1 MWVCLQKVLMLI
13 SVFPEHKRKGE
24 DTKLSFCCC
33 LLLFNEFCWGNHP
46 GREVYVFWFP
56 SVCLSLIV
64 SIMTYSALVKMDG
77 PWIICNQWLLA
88 LRSERLSSFEVR
100 CSRGLM
106 QLFEWLCWRLTII
119 TEWGD
124 SDATSTQN
132 QLFFYQ
138 CPFRDCRA

>member
-13 SVFPEHKRKGE
+13 SVFPEHKLKGE

-56 SVCLSLIV
+56 SVCLSHIV